1 MNLFLADETWLFTAA
16 IGLMLGLAVLEGL
29 GMLLGHGGLS
39 AWIDHFLPHTPD
51 GDGLLGWLHLGKVPF
66 MILVIVFLTAFG
78 LTGFVMQMAARAWFH
93 HFLPLALVAAGAFLV
108 ALPAVRLLGG
118 ALGKVLPQDE
128 TFAVSLEDLVGRIAT
143 VVTGTARFG
152 VPAQARVRDLHG
164 RSHYVL
170 VEPDGDAAF
179 TPGTE
184 VLLVRRLS
192 GTRFQSIPNP
202 KPGLLQS

>member
-1 MNLFLADETWLFTAA
+1 MDRPLYASHP
-16 IGLMLGLAVLEGL
+16 G
-29 GMLLGHGGLS
+29 
-39 AWIDHFLPHTPD
+39 

-78 LTGFVMQMAARAWFH
+78 LTGFATQMAARAWLQ
-93 HFLPLALVAAGAFLV
+93 HFLPLPLVSVSAFVV
-108 ALPAVRLLGG
+108 ALPAVRLVGG

-143 VVTGTARFG
+143 VVTGTASLG
-152 VPAQARVRDLHG
+152 IPAQARVRDVHG

-170 VEPDGDAAF
+170 VEPDSDTEF